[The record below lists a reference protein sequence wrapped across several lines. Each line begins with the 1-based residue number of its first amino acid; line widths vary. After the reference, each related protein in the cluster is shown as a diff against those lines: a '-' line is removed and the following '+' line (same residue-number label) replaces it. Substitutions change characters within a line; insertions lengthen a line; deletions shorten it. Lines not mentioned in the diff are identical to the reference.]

1 MGQVA
6 AGGASARHGV
16 FGVIVLIALMALLH
30 ATHVPG
36 IAHRAAADPERCPIG
51 VVGRATVSVT
61 PDAPADGPPGDHSVR
76 SATPAGETGGRHGP
90 AVGPACTPTTA
101 RPRHHSTTA
110 STSALADT
118 VASRPADPAEA
129 GRIRAR
135 TATSVPGPTP
145 SRTVVLRC

>member
-6 AGGASARHGV
+6 AGGVSARHGV

-36 IAHRAAADPERCPIG
+36 VAHRVAPDPDRCAVG
-51 VVGRATVSVT
+51 TVGRAASSVT
-61 PDAPADGPPGDHSVR
+61 GDVPGDGPPGDHSVR

-90 AVGPACTPTTA
+90 AVGPACTSATA

-110 STSALADT
+110 SAAAPVGT
-118 VASRPADPAEA
+118 VGSRPADPALA
-129 GRIRAR
+129 GELRAR
-135 TATSVPGPTP
+135 TAAGLPGPTP
-145 SRTVVLRC
+145 VRTVVLRC